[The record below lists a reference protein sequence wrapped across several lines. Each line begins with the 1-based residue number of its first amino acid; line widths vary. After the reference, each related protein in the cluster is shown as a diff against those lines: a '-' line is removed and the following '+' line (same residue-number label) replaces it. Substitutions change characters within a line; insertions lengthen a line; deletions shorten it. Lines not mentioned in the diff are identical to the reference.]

1 MTAEFMLRTRSDL
14 LSMRAAMKAFSPHS
28 GGVYKTQIIVY
39 PTSRLEGGLMDGP
52 IV

>member
-1 MTAEFMLRTRSDL
+1 MTAEFTLRTL
-14 LSMRAAMKAFSPHS
+14 NTFLSMRETMKAFGLHS